1 MNKKVLIG
9 AVATI
14 AIVGLGLGFMKSKE
28 SKGDVSS
35 NETITIT
42 HKLGNTEV
50 VKNPQRVVSFD
61 YGIVDSLDE
70 LGIEVVGLPKDG
82 VPEYLNKFNDK
93 KYVHLGGLKEPNMEK
108 LFEAKPDL
116 IIISGRLEEMYG
128 ELSKIAPTVFIEIDN
143 ENYIESFKGNM
154 NTLADIF
161 GKEKEVKTLLADI
174 DSNIEEVKAKT
185 AKIDDKALITMVNDG
200 SVSAYGANSRFGIIH
215 NTLGVKEA
223 DMNIEGSSHGQ
234 KISFEYIVD
243 LNPQYLFVVDR
254 GAIAGG
260 QSSAKQVLENELIK
274 TTDVYKN
281 GKIVYLDPQVWYTAV
296 GGFTST
302 AKMIEEVNSGIK

>member
-1 MNKKVLIG
+1 MNKKVLIA
-9 AVATI
+9 AVAAI
-14 AIVGLGLGFMKSKE
+14 AIVGLGFGFMKSKE
-28 SKGDVSS
+28 SKNEVSS

-42 HKLGNTEV
+42 HELGSTEIS
-50 VKNPQRVVSFD
+50 KNPQRVVSFD
-61 YGIVDSLDE
+61 YGIVDALDG
-70 LGIEVVGLPKDG
+70 LGVEVVGLPKSG
-82 VPEYLNKFNDK
+82 VPEYLNKFNDE
-93 KYVHLGGLKEPNMEK
+93 KYVDLGGLKEPNMEK
-108 LFEAKPDL
+108 LFEVKPDL
-116 IIISGRLEEMYG
+116 IIISGRLEDMYG

-174 DSNIEEVKAKT
+174 DSSIEEINAKT
-185 AKIDDKALITMVNDG
+185 SVMDEKALITMVNDG

-254 GAIAGG
+254 GAISGG
-260 QSSAKQVLENELIK
+260 QSSAKEVLENELIK

-281 GKIVYLDPQVWYTAV
+281 GKIVYLDPQVWYTSV

-302 AKMIEEVNSGIK
+302 AKMIEEVNAAIK